1 MHSFPGVPDG
11 DAGMKTVPFPTPDGS
26 GAVMGSVLGVVDR
39 MRISV
44 CGCQVVDMG
53 YIV

>member
-1 MHSFPGVPDG
+1 
-11 DAGMKTVPFPTPDGS
+11 MKTVPFPTPNGG
-26 GAVMGSVLGVVDR
+26 GAVMGSVHGVVDR

-44 CGCQVVDMG
+44 GGYQVVDMG

>member
-1 MHSFPGVPDG
+1 
-11 DAGMKTVPFPTPDGS
+11 MKTVPFPTPDGS
-26 GAVMGSVLGVVDR
+26 GAVKGSVHGVVDR

-44 CGCQVVDMG
+44 CGCQMVDMG